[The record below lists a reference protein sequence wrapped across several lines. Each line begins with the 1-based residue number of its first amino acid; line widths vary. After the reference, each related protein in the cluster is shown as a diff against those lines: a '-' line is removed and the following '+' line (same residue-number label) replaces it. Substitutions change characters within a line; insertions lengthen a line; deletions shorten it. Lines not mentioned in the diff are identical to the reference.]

1 MIPLSFQQV
10 KKKGVGLVEEKQIIL
25 HEEGRMDDAVAFSR
39 SQDEESK
46 TARVIRKCTALFN
59 HFITGLDNMSASKR
73 SSGFFR
79 YAFTVVNSGAIMIGI
94 FTRELW

>member
-1 MIPLSFQQV
+1 MFKLPTLKLEFNKKIPIHLSILIYQV

-39 SQDEESK
+39 SQDEEAK

-79 YAFTVVNSGAIMIGI
+79 
-94 FTRELW
+94 